1 MKTIMLPWKSPTEGC
16 EPPAGVKSYLSRT
29 FANAVTAST
38 NLQSISN
45 RIRTRSQEKLTTRLF
60 TLQSPF
66 LVPILKTVSAVSR
79 SVRSLSRARTWK
91 GAIAS
96 VAVSTIPLAGC
107 YNLLMLNVGSAAH
120 EAAAVGKPLSPE
132 VECAALAQTKVEG
145 PIANIDAM
153 QTCLDAVQMQKKL
166 NKEKHK

>member
-1 MKTIMLPWKSPTEGC
+1 MKTRILALLLCFG
-16 EPPAGVKSYLSRT
+16 
-29 FANAVTAST
+29 ST
-38 NLQSISN
+38 
-45 RIRTRSQEKLTTRLF
+45 
-60 TLQSPF
+60 
-66 LVPILKTVSAVSR
+66 
-79 SVRSLSRARTWK
+79 
-91 GAIAS
+91 
-96 VAVSTIPLAGC
+96 GC